1 MIEKT
6 VADAMTDAVETV
18 SVDATASVAASV
30 LRREEI
36 GSLVVGRDGDA
47 VGIVAE
53 SDFVALV
60 SERADPTI
68 PVSAF
73 MSAPVVTTTPET
85 PLDEAARTMRSEGIK
100 KLPVL
105 DDGELAGIVTTTD
118 LAHFLPRYRTE
129 VEWKGEPLVERRKSF
144 PPGR

>member
-1 MIEKT
+1 MIAKT

-18 SVDATASVAASV
+18 PPDVTAAVAASR
-30 LRREEI
+30 LRRREV
-36 GSLVVGRDGDA
+36 GSLVVAEDGE
-47 VGIVAE
+47 VIGIVAE

-60 SERADPTI
+60 SERADPTV

-73 MSAPVVTTTPET
+73 MSAPVVTTTSET
-85 PLDEAARTMRSEGIK
+85 ELSAAARTMRGEGVK
-100 KLPVL
+100 KLPVV
-105 DDGELAGIVTTTD
+105 DDGELVGIVTTTD

-129 VEWKGEPLVERRKSF
+129 VEWTGKPLVERRKSF